1 MKFKNVSPLGDLD
14 IPGVGIVPA
23 GHTFE
28 ASGDL
33 AESFLKQP
41 ENYTRTDKPK
51 SRSTEADDDSADT
64 EEK

>member
-23 GHTFE
+23 GHQFE
-28 ASGDL
+28 VSGDL

-41 ENYTRTDKPK
+41 ENFTRVDKPK